1 MTTPA
6 TPKKPARGQRG
17 PESPVV
23 RASRA
28 IKRGRIVALPTET
41 VYGLAVAAHNRDAVD
56 RIYELKGR
64 DWDRPLQV
72 LLPKDERLN
81 RWSGPNRAA
90 TVLAERFWP
99 GPLTLVVRAWMGV
112 PKFLTREGTVGLRV
126 PRHPIALELL
136 DRAGPLAATS
146 ANKSGELPIADVAHM
161 EEAFG
166 DAVAVYLDGGHIVG
180 LASTVVDVTGARPR
194 VQREGAIPADEI
206 TTALSKA
213 QFEAQ

>member
-6 TPKKPARGQRG
+6 KPKDPGTPRG
-17 PESPVV
+17 PESAVT
-23 RASRA
+23 RAARA
-28 IKRGRIVALPTET
+28 IKRGSIVALPTET
-41 VYGLAVAAHNRDAVD
+41 VYGLAVKSDRLDAVEK
-56 RIYELKGR
+56 IYKLKGR
-64 DWDRPLQV
+64 DWNRPLQV

-90 TVLAERFWP
+90 SVLAARFWP

-126 PRHPIALELL
+126 PRHPVALELL
-136 DRAGPLAATS
+136 ELAGPLAATS

-166 DAVAVYLDGGHIVG
+166 DSVAVYLDGGHIVG
-180 LASTVVDVTGARPR
+180 LASTVVDVTGSRPR
-194 VQREGAIPADEI
+194 VLREGAIPSDEI
-206 TTALSKA
+206 TTALSRA
-213 QFEAQ
+213 QFEPQ

>member
-1 MTTPA
+1 MTNPA
-6 TPKKPARGQRG
+6 QPQKPGHAQRG

-28 IKRGRIVALPTET
+28 IKRGGIVAMPTET

-64 DWDRPLQV
+64 EWNRPLQV

-81 RWSGPNRAA
+81 RWSGPNRSAS
-90 TVLAERFWP
+90 VLAERFWP

-126 PRHPIALELL
+126 PRHPITLDLLE
-136 DRAGPLAATS
+136 RAGPLAATS
-146 ANKSGELPIADVAHM
+146 ANKSGEQPLSDVAGLK
-161 EEAFG
+161 EAFG
-166 DAVAVYLDGGHIVG
+166 DAVAIYLDGGHIVG
-180 LASTVVDVTGARPR
+180 LASTVVDVTGAHPR
-194 VQREGAIPADEI
+194 VLREGAIPSDEI
-206 TTALSKA
+206 TTALSRA
-213 QFEAQ
+213 QFEPQ

>member
-1 MTTPA
+1 MTSSAEPG
-6 TPKKPARGQRG
+6 ARG
-17 PESPVV
+17 PDSPLT

-28 IKRGRIVALPTET
+28 IKGGRIVALPTET

-64 DWDRPLQV
+64 DWNRPLQV

-90 TVLAERFWP
+90 SVLAERFWP

-126 PRHPIALELL
+126 PRHPVALDLL
-136 DRAGPLAATS
+136 EHAGPLAATS
-146 ANKSGELPIADVAHM
+146 ANRSGEQPLADVAHL

-180 LASTVVDVTGARPR
+180 LASTVVDVTGTQPR
-194 VQREGAIPADEI
+194 VLREGAIPSDEI
-206 TTALSKA
+206 TTALSRA
-213 QFEAQ
+213 QFEPQ